1 MSESRR
7 SFFRNATVLGAG
19 LMGWAE
25 SLRAQKSPAA
35 GAKGANQPPNKTARK
50 RSSGP
55 PMRMQSPDIPD
66 LPFTLEGETKVFRLI
81 AEPVKRRIVPWKT
94 LDVWGYNGSCPGPTI
109 QVTQGDRVRI
119 LVENRLPE
127 STSMHWHGIE
137 VPIDQDGV
145 PWVSQRPIAPGETFT
160 YEFTVHQE
168 GTFFYH
174 AHSAMQEMI
183 GLIGMFIAHPRE
195 AHAPQ
200 VDHDY
205 GIVLQEWAVLPN
217 NSVPNTANM
226 EFNWLTFTG
235 VAAPLTTLFTCA
247 STWLRR
253 YRSGD
258 LLVSISLNATGAQL
272 RKPAITR
279 TQPLLCSTLRTR
291 SPEVKPA
298 SH

>member
-137 VPIDQDGV
+137 VPIDHEERAIQPVAGRI
-145 PWVSQRPIAPGETFT
+145 SIAGRTIEPGSMLVLRAGQPVT
-160 YEFTVHQE
+160 
-168 GTFFYH
+168 
-174 AHSAMQEMI
+174 I
-183 GLIGMFIAHPRE
+183 E
-195 AHAPQ
+195 ALEDARLMLL
-200 VDHDY
+200 
-205 GIVLQEWAVLPN
+205 G
-217 NSVPNTANM
+217 
-226 EFNWLTFTG
+226 G
-235 VAAPLTTLFTCA
+235 APLDGPRHMWWNF
-247 STWLRR
+247 
-253 YRSGD
+253 
-258 LLVSISLNATGAQL
+258 VSS
-272 RKPAITR
+272 
-279 TQPLLCSTLRTR
+279 
-291 SPEVKPA
+291 SPERIEQAKADWKAGRFGQVP
-298 SH
+298 SETEFIPLPE